1 MINSDFDDVQTYAKS
16 HIIFRSTFS
25 SFLQERS
32 TPYSTVSNICTVSN
46 GNIV

>member
-25 SFLQERS
+25 SFLQERLHH
-32 TPYSTVSNICTVSN
+32 TVQYICTVSN